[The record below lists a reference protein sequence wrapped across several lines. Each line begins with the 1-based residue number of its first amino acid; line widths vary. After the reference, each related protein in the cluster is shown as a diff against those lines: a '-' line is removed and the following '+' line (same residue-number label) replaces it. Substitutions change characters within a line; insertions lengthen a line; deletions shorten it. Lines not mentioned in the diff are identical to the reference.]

1 MPPRNRLGVSSHY
14 FFSFAATGFTVTFL
28 PLYLRSRGLSF
39 TELGALVAIYAF
51 AGAGLQVPLGAISD
65 RLGRRKP
72 LAISAAF
79 ALGACYL
86 LFKRAAGFWHFF
98 FLYLVAGIL
107 FYTVATLIT
116 ALIAD
121 WTSATRST
129 GRVYGTTRIWGSIG
143 FIVSLTIMSL
153 VPAITEGRMLLPIVC
168 ALFCVAGLSIGAV
181 AEGERHPHER
191 KGLLKN
197 LPKLLGNRNLTVF
210 LLTLFLY
217 RLCESTANGFLSLY
231 LKELHASSSLIA
243 LAWAFAAVVEI
254 PFMLWVGGASDRM
267 GRRPPMVIAFLALP
281 IRLFLYAHL
290 RTPTDIFYAQLL
302 QGFTFSFMLVPSV
315 AFMADVSSGELRA
328 TGQGLLSMT
337 SGVAMAIGPFL
348 GGWMADKLSMGT
360 MYLSIAGAALLAG
373 LIFILLVHE
382 SQPDLTPD
390 HLTSRVGRWHPI
402 LRPAVR
408 LLSKPVFGLFR
419 D

>member
-1 MPPRNRLGVSSHY
+1 
-14 FFSFAATGFTVTFL
+14 
-28 PLYLRSRGLSF
+28 
-39 TELGALVAIYAF
+39 
-51 AGAGLQVPLGAISD
+51 
-65 RLGRRKP
+65 
-72 LAISAAF
+72 
-79 ALGACYL
+79 
-86 LFKRAAGFWHFF
+86 
-98 FLYLVAGIL
+98 
-107 FYTVATLIT
+107 
-116 ALIAD
+116 
-121 WTSATRST
+121 
-129 GRVYGTTRIWGSIG
+129 
-143 FIVSLTIMSL
+143 MSL
-153 VPAITEGRMLLPIVC
+153 VPAITEGRRLLPIVC
-168 ALFCVAGLSIGAV
+168 ALFCVAGLSIAV
-181 AEGERHPHER
+181 VSEGVPPSGIPIVGKHHPHER

-197 LPKLLGNRNLTVF
+197 LPKLLRNRNLTVF
-210 LLTLFLY
+210 LATLFLY

-243 LAWAFAAVVEI
+243 MAWASAAVVEI

-337 SGVAMAIGPFL
+337 SGVAMALGPFL

-390 HLTSRVGRWHPI
+390 RLKSRAARWHPI

-408 LLSKPVFGLFR
+408 ILSKPVLGLIR